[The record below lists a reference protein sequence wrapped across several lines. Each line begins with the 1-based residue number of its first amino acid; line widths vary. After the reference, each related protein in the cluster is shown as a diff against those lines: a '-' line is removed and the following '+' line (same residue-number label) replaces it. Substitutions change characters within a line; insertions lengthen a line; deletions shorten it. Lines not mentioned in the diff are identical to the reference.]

1 MSRYILIST
10 EYGDGANI
18 LHTDILA
25 ESHKAKAAIEP
36 PYFFIIDVSDLT
48 NPLEFIGPTGKFKPL
63 TSEEDDLA
71 EIAMEDCGYADPD
84 FTKTC
89 TCGGDIRFEADKEG
103 TFYRLC
109 RKCEKDWMPED
120 SKRIWGDPQ

>member
-10 EYGDGANI
+10 EWGDGANI
-18 LHTDILA
+18 LHTDILT

-36 PYFFIIDVSDLT
+36 PYFFIIDVSDPA
-48 NPLEFIGPTGKFKPL
+48 NPLEFRSHSGEFKPL

-71 EIAMEDCGYADPD
+71 EVAMEDWGYSEPNY
-84 FTKTC
+84 TKIC
-89 TCGGDIRFEADKEG
+89 TCGGDIRYEADEEG

-109 RKCEKDWMPED
+109 RKCGKDWMPED
-120 SKRIWGDPQ
+120 VKRIYG